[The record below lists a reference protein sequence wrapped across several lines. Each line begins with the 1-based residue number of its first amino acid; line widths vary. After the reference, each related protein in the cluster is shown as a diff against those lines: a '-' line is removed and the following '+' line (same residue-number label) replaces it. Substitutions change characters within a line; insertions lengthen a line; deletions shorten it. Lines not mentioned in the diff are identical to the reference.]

1 MSEYSLGTLEE
12 TILIILLMKN
22 KSHTVEIAQV
32 YEKHLSQSISIPAVH
47 IVLKRLEKK
56 GLVKSAFGEPTPER
70 GGKRK
75 KYYEGTPT
83 GFRVASEIQERRRQM
98 WSEVPKPSLNYG
110 AI

>member
-12 TILIILLMKN
+12 TVLTIVLMKEQ
-22 KSHTVEIAQV
+22 SYGVEIVQI
-32 YEKHLSQSISIPAVH
+32 YERHMNQTISLPAIH

-75 KYYEGTPT
+75 KYYQATQT
-83 GFRVASEIQERRRQM
+83 GYKLAHETQERRKQM
-98 WSEVPKPSLNYG
+98 WSLVPKASFNYG
-110 AI
+110 HI